1 MSNRRAITNLK
12 KGDFDMD
19 IELEAI
25 AEYIRN
31 EMAYEGEID
40 PDVDLLDEQI
50 LDSFSIVQ
58 VAMFIQ
64 EYFEIEL
71 EAEDLNRDNLASLN
85 NIMAL
90 VNSRRGR

>member
-1 MSNRRAITNLK
+1 
-12 KGDFDMD
+12 MD

-25 AEYIRN
+25 EDYIRN
-31 EMAYEGEID
+31 EMAFEGDIQ

-64 EYFEIEL
+64 EHFDIEL
-71 EAEDLNRDNLASLN
+71 EAEDLNRENLASLN
-85 NIMAL
+85 SIMAL
-90 VNSRRGR
+90 VNSRRNT